1 MSIDRA
7 RWLKLEPYLDEALE
21 MSTEQRELWL
31 ARLRAQSPDVA
42 GDLTLL
48 LSGEPLASREG
59 FLEWW
64 IATALGSRLR
74 H

>member
-21 MSTEQRELWL
+21 MTPEQREAWL
-31 ARLRAQSPDVA
+31 AQLRSQSPDVA
-42 GDLTLL
+42 DDLAVL
-48 LSGEPLASREG
+48 LSGEPLASREW
-59 FLEWW
+59 LLDSC
-64 IATALGSRLR
+64 ITTALTARP